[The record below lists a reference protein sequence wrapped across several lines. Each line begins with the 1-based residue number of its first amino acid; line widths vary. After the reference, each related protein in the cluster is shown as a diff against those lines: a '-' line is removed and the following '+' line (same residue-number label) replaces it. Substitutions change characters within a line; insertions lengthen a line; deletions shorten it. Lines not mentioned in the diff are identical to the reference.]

1 MCEPDS
7 PALHAAAAL
16 ARKGDTVAFGQLVRS
31 HQSRLRGFLLRLTKG
46 NAALADDLAQETF
59 LEAFKKIAQFADGN
73 FFGWLCAIAWSR
85 FLMEA
90 RKRRLE
96 NIDDLPEI
104 ADDVP
109 EAENAS
115 LIRHDL
121 ESAMAT
127 LHPMQRAALTLC
139 FALGFSNEEAAAAL
153 NIPLGTLKSH
163 INRGRAKLALLLTD
177 WRKVAVS

>member
-1 MCEPDS
+1 MTAADPLALEAARGDS
-7 PALHAAAAL
+7 AAFAAL
-16 ARKGDTVAFGQLVRS
+16 VRL

-46 NAALADDLAQETF
+46 NGALADDLAQESF
-59 LEAFKKIAQFADGN
+59 LEAFKKIGQYKGGS

-85 FLMEA
+85 YLMEA

-96 NIDDLPEI
+96 NIDDVPEM

-109 EAENAS
+109 EAETAS

-121 ESAMAT
+121 ESAMAA
-127 LHPMQRAALTLC
+127 LVPAQRAALTLC
-139 FALGFSNEEAAAAL
+139 FALGFSNEEAAEAL
-153 NIPLGTLKSH
+153 KLPLGTLKSH
-163 INRGRAKLALLLTD
+163 VNRGRAKLSHLLTD